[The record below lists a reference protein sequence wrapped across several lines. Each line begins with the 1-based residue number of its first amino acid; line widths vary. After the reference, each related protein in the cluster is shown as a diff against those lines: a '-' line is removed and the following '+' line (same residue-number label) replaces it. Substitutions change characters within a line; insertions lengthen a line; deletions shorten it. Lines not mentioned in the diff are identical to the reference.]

1 MQSRQLQ
8 DQEKSLENTIQ
19 ALGLALGT
27 GAIVASSSGLM
38 TLPWRSPWDGTQ
50 TQERSNYPHPFI
62 IALLASFSVAI
73 CVYWLVKLWQ
83 RLSQPKSK

>member
-50 TQERSNYPHPFI
+50 PQERSPYPHPFI
-62 IALLASFSVAI
+62 IALLTSFSVAI

-83 RLSQPKSK
+83 WLSQAKSK

>member
-38 TLPWRSPWDGTQ
+38 TLPWRSPWDS
-50 TQERSNYPHPFI
+50 ERYCIRNAEANGLSPSVYYGFTSQFFLSYLR
-62 IALLASFSVAI
+62 LLVGKTMATVE
-73 CVYWLVKLWQ
+73 
-83 RLSQPKSK
+83 